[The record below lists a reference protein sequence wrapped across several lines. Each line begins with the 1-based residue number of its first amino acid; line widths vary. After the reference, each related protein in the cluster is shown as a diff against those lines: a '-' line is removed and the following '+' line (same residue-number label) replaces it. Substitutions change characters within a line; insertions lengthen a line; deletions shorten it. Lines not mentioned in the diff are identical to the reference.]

1 MMWPARQMRG
11 RDRRPGIWWDH
22 EQNCITIEG
31 VDFAQDTQEG
41 GADRFEFLPDSDEE
55 EGAKGLSLDG
65 DDDEYVPEME
75 PQDVITVSRIT
86 EPCVNQGHGRLR

>member
-1 MMWPARQMRG
+1 MRC
-11 RDRRPGIWWDH
+11 RDHRPGIWWDH
-22 EQNCITIEG
+22 ERNCIAIEG
-31 VDFAQDTQEG
+31 VDFSQDTQEG

-65 DDDEYVPEME
+65 DDDEYVPKME

>member
-1 MMWPARQMRG
+1 
-11 RDRRPGIWWDH
+11 
-22 EQNCITIEG
+22 

-65 DDDEYVPEME
+65 DDDEYVPKME